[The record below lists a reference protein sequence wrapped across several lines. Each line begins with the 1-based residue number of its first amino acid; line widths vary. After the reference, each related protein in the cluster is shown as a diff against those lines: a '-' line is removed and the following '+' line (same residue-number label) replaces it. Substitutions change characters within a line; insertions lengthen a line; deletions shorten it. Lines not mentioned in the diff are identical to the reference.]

1 MRPETPAPRT
11 PASEAAA
18 GRGAFWSMA
27 SWTGSWMAWGAAVLV
42 AAIAAL
48 INVDI
53 VARTFFQRPLRG
65 VAELVTIAMPAI
77 VFLVLPWAGQ
87 HRTLMRAG
95 VLLRHLDAQHDA
107 RGRALEV
114 LFELVAL
121 LAALAIGVVTAPL
134 LWRAWRDDEF
144 LGVAGDFTVP
154 SWPAQFAVV
163 LGCALFCAQAGAHL
177 AAHLRWFGGRARACL
192 LAPPLL
198 LALLVLPGTLL
209 EARPAI
215 GGFAVAGLLVLL
227 ALGTPVA
234 VALFAAAAVGIALL
248 KGSAVIAFEALGLA
262 AGGAVSSY
270 VFGAVPLFVL
280 MGLVMGRADI
290 GRDALVAAHWLLRGI
305 AGGLGVATVA
315 ANALFAA
322 MTGISIASAAI
333 FGKVAVPPLVE
344 QGYTPRFAVG
354 LVAGSSVLGM
364 LIPPS
369 LLLIVYGLVAE
380 VSINALFIAAIV
392 PGLVLATAFALT
404 VIVVAYRRPAFAIAR
419 DVAEVPR
426 ARGDSSVALR
436 RLAPIALLGMAVL
449 GGIYGGLFTP
459 TEAGAA
465 GSLIAGVLALAMR
478 RLRLRDLLGMLRE
491 CAVTSSAILL
501 LVVAASAFGMMLT
514 LSGIPGALGAAV
526 AASGLGLG
534 GYAVL
539 YLGLLIVL
547 GMVLDSTSVMLIMV
561 PLALPTV
568 QALGGDLVWFGIVT
582 VIGVEIGLLT
592 PPLGLSVFTIK
603 SALDD
608 ERISLHDIFLGAA
621 PFAVLMAVLC
631 LVLIA
636 APGLCRV
643 LL

>member
-1 MRPETPAPRT
+1 VIGVVTLRPEPPRPRT
-11 PASEAAA
+11 QGAA
-18 GRGAFWSMA
+18 GASGGGVAWLLAGGA
-27 SWTGSWMAWGAAVLV
+27 GALV
-42 AAIAAL
+42 AAIATL

-53 VARTFFQRPLRG
+53 LARAFFQRPLRG

-77 VFLVLPWAGQ
+77 VFLALPWAGQ
-87 HRTLMRAG
+87 RGALMRAG
-95 VLLRHLDAQHDA
+95 VVARHLDMLHDA
-107 RGRALEV
+107 RGRVLEN

-121 LAALAIGVVTAPL
+121 IAALAIGMVTAPL
-134 LWRAWRDDEF
+134 LWRAWIDDEF

-154 SWPAQFAVV
+154 SWPAKFAVV
-163 LGCALFCAQAGAHL
+163 LGCTLFCAHAGTRLAGHVRWLARHAWRHL
-177 AAHLRWFGGRARACL
+177 FAA
-192 LAPPLL
+192 PLL
-198 LALLVLPGTLL
+198 LALLVWPGTLL
-209 EARPAI
+209 DARPAI
-215 GGFAVAGLLVLL
+215 GGFAVTVLLALL

-234 VALFAAAAVGIALL
+234 FALFAAAAVGIALL
-248 KGSAVIAFEALGLA
+248 KGSVVIAFEALGLA

-290 GRDALVAAHWLLRGI
+290 GRDALVAAHWLLRGV

-333 FGKVAVPPLVE
+333 FGKVAVPPLIE
-344 QGYTPRFAVG
+344 QGYTARFAVG

-392 PGLVLATAFALT
+392 PGLMLAAAFAST
-404 VIVVAYRRPAFAIAR
+404 VIAVAYRRPAFAMAR
-419 DVAEVPR
+419 DVAEGPR
-426 ARGDSSVALR
+426 THGDSAGALR
-436 RLAPIALLGMAVL
+436 RLVPIAVLGAAVL

-465 GSLIAGVLALAMR
+465 GSLIAAVLALAMR
-478 RLRLRDLLGMLRE
+478 RLRPLALAGMLRE
-491 CAVTSSAILL
+491 CAVTSSAILF
-501 LVVAASAFGMMLT
+501 LVIAASAFGMMLT
-514 LSGIPGALGAAV
+514 LSGIPGALGSAV
-526 AASGLGLG
+526 AASGLGLT

-608 ERISLHDIFLGAA
+608 ERISLDDIFLGAA
-621 PFAVLMAVLC
+621 PFAAIMVVLC